1 VADAGVTD
9 GRSWVRVDS
18 VVELFPDAPDV
29 DRSVEFCW
37 PDDTPNRRMVR
48 NVTRPTLTPYLPAPE
63 RATGLGVVVC
73 PGGWN
78 HFLAVRH
85 EGEDVAAALAQ
96 RGVAA
101 FVLCYRVEPTAADH
115 VAFEAELAAL
125 AAEPGRMDEITGRRA
140 PLAVAD
146 GSAALD
152 LVRARGR
159 EWAVEPARVGILGF
173 SAGGFVATRTA
184 LEAEPGSRPAFVGA
198 LYGAPWGGPRPT
210 PGAPPLFTAWARD
223 DELGATVTEACPAN
237 AAAWRVVGASAEAH
251 ELADGGHGFGIE
263 QHGTAADAWFEL
275 FLTWLGGLGAGGGA
289 AG

>member
-1 VADAGVTD
+1 MTEAAVAGT
-9 GRSWVRVDS
+9 RSWVRVGS
-18 VVELFPDAPDV
+18 AVELFPQAPEP
-29 DRSVEFCW
+29 DRSQEFCW

-63 RATGLGVVVC
+63 RATGVGVVVC

-96 RGVAA
+96 RGIAA
-101 FVLCYRVEPTAADH
+101 FVLRYRVEPTATGHA
-115 VAFEAELAAL
+115 AFEAELAAL
-125 AAEPGRMDEITGRRA
+125 AADPDRVARISARRA
-140 PLAVAD
+140 APAVVD

-159 EWAVEPARVGILGF
+159 EWAVDPARVGILGF
-173 SAGGFVATRTA
+173 SAGAFVATRTA
-184 LEAEPGSRPAFVGA
+184 IEAEPVSRPAFVGA
-198 LYGAPWGGPRPT
+198 LYGGPWGGPAPA

-223 DELGATVTEACPAN
+223 DELGPPVVEMCPAN
-237 AAAWRVVGASAEAH
+237 AAAWRAAGAAVETH

-263 QHGTAADAWFEL
+263 RHGTAADRWFEL
-275 FLTWLGGLGAGGGA
+275 FVSWLSGLDLSA
-289 AG
+289 

>member
-1 VADAGVTD
+1 MTQAAEADGS
-9 GRSWVRVDS
+9 SWVLVGS
-18 VVELFPDAPDV
+18 AVELFPDATDV

-101 FVLCYRVEPTAADH
+101 FVLRYRVEPTAPDH
-115 VAFEAELAAL
+115 AAFEAQIAAL
-125 AAEPGRMDEITGRRA
+125 AADPGRMDEITGRRVT
-140 PLAVAD
+140 PAVAD

-152 LVRARGR
+152 LVRARGP
-159 EWAVEPARVGILGF
+159 EWAVDPARVGILGF

-184 LEAEPGSRPAFVGA
+184 LEAAPGSRPAFVGA
-198 LYGAPWGGPRPT
+198 VYGAPWGGPRPA
-210 PGAPPLFTAWARD
+210 PGAPPLFTAWAAD
-223 DELGATVTEACPAN
+223 DELGPLVTEGCPAN
-237 AAAWRVVGASAEAH
+237 AAAWRAAGASVEAH

-263 QHGTAADAWFEL
+263 QHGAASDAWFGL
-275 FLTWLGGLGAGGGA
+275 FVAWLRGLTGGTAA